1 MSMSRRLSDSI
12 RRLSTIWATLAALA
26 VFVLFSALAL
36 PRQAATA
43 ETYAGEVG
51 SPDTRGFYS
60 AEDLYDIAEAYGET
74 GRRLYVRS
82 RFTFD
87 VVWPLVYALF
97 LTTAISWVYARAF
110 SPDSRWQL
118 ANLAPLLGAGFDYLE
133 NAALSLVMVRYPSRT
148 PVVDTLAP
156 AITVM
161 KWLFVG
167 GSFLLLTIGIAVGAW
182 RWLASR
188 KRTAQ

>member
-1 MSMSRRLSDSI
+1 MGRRISDSI
-12 RRLSTIWATLAALA
+12 RRLSTIWLTLAALA
-26 VFVLFSALAL
+26 VFLLFSALVL
-36 PRQAATA
+36 PGQATTS
-43 ETYAGEVG
+43 ETYAGEAG

-60 AEDLYDIAEAYGET
+60 AEDLYEIAEAYGET

-87 VVWPLVYALF
+87 VAWPLVYALF
-97 LTTAISWVYARAF
+97 LTTAISWVHAHTF

-118 ANLAPLLGAGFDYLE
+118 ANLAPLLGAGLDYLE
-133 NAALSLVMVRYPSRT
+133 NAALSVVMVRYPSRT
-148 PVVDTLAP
+148 PVIDTLAP
-156 AITVM
+156 VITLM

-167 GSFLLLTIGIAVGAW
+167 GSFLLLSIGIAVGTW

-188 KRTAQ
+188 MRRAR